1 MASQPTTNNKHLWM
15 MDNNRHTMHDQLLE
29 RRREHTPVKPT
40 TLAQLRV
47 QVKQHNSLQ
56 HSLARNLLQLSMEHI
71 LAKNS
76 KDNKR
81 EDMVNLRTD
90 SPRMVAQKD
99 IKLVVVMDNSNRKR
113 PMVERLLEEDTSSLS
128 KDMLLVA

>member
-1 MASQPTTNNKHLWM
+1 MVSQPTTNSKHLWM
-15 MDNNRHTMHDQLLE
+15 MDSNNHTMHDQLLE

-40 TLAQLRV
+40 ISAQLQM

-71 LAKNS
+71 LVKNS
-76 KDNKR
+76 KDNNQ

-90 SPRMVAQKD
+90 SQRMVAQKD
-99 IKLVVVMDNSNRKR
+99 IKLVVMDNNNRR
-113 PMVERLLEEDTSSLS
+113 HPMEERLLEEDTSSLS
-128 KDMLLVA
+128 KDMLLVV